1 MPLILGAFKKSHILV
16 IEICQK
22 LETRYPR
29 LLKHAVVAGI
39 HIPKPIRWLDRR
51 FFGNK
56 LGAYAMCL
64 NHWLHFLPV
73 PVVLINDQWLGED
86 ANLWDRYAYDVAS
99 NYHPE
104 CGCPIR
110 YIIWHEIAHFIYVNM
125 TPGERSMWNQIFE
138 HQNPTGY
145 STNPEESYCEAFS
158 GHLAGLKGRY
168 YDEAP
173 GFAVPYV

>member
-1 MPLILGAFKKSHILV
+1 MPLIIGALQKTEDLV
-16 IEICQK
+16 INICHD

-29 LLKHAVVAGI
+29 LLKHAIVAVI

-125 TPGERSMWNQIFE
+125 TPDERRKWNQIFE

-173 GFAVPYV
+173 GFAVPYI